1 MLVVQSCYVTA
12 DYMTRNNS
20 QWQRRLNYVIDM
32 RNTIDRLRSTLRHL
46 CCIILLCNRI
56 ICNTKLKPNLK

>member
-12 DYMTRNNS
+12 DDKTRNKS
-20 QWQRRLNYVIDM
+20 QWQCRLNYVIDM

-46 CCIILLCNRI
+46 YCIICYVIALFVTLN
-56 ICNTKLKPNLK
+56 